1 MGGAER
7 LAPARS
13 GGAEGATPQVDPHPM
28 LLLIPGPVQTR
39 AETRAAMARDI
50 APWDL
55 DFHAVYAG
63 IRERVRA
70 IAGGVAGEHATLPI
84 QGAGHFI
91 MEAAIRTFVRP
102 GGKILI
108 PLNGSYATR
117 MARLARE
124 AGRSVVPLEAPD
136 TRPVSGDAIRR
147 ALEADPAI
155 SHVSV
160 VHSETGSGIVNDP
173 EEIGAA
179 VRAAGRRLILDSV
192 SAFGVLPFELS
203 KHPECDAVVF
213 TSGKCLEGLPGIGF
227 SVARIDRVTECA
239 GNAGSWSFD
248 LSDVYAHA
256 LRSGWGSF
264 RFTPPVQA
272 LGAFDVALDL
282 YEREGGQPARLA
294 RYTENSRILY
304 EGLQALGL
312 TPYVEKRFQGPII
325 VTVHQPRD
333 PAFKLQGFVDAL
345 KARGVLISN
354 FFNTVA
360 PSFRVGCIGAIEA
373 EAMHFAVQAMDAAL
387 GELGVADR
395 ARAGA

>member
-1 MGGAER
+1 
-7 LAPARS
+7 
-13 GGAEGATPQVDPHPM
+13 M

-39 AETRAAMARDI
+39 PETRAAMARDI

-70 IAGGVAGEHATLPI
+70 IAGGVAGEHATLPL

-91 MEAAIRTFVRP
+91 LEAAIRTFIPV
-102 GGKILI
+102 GGKLLI
-108 PLNGSYATR
+108 PLNGSYANR

-124 AGRSVVPLEAPD
+124 AGRVVVPMEAPD
-136 TRPVSGDAIRR
+136 TQPVSGAAIRR

-192 SAFGVLPFELS
+192 SAFGVLPFSLS
-203 KHPECDAVVF
+203 AHPECDAVVF
-213 TSGKCLEGLPGIGF
+213 TSGKCLEGMPGIGF
-227 SVARIDRVTECA
+227 AIARTDRVTACA

-272 LGAFDVALDL
+272 LGAFAVALDL
-282 YEREGGQPARLA
+282 YEREGGQPARRA
-294 RYTENSRILY
+294 RYAENARILQ
-304 EGLQALGL
+304 EGVRALGL
-312 TPYVEKRFQGPII
+312 TPYLAPALQGPII

-333 PAFKLQGFVDAL
+333 AAFTLQGFVDAL

-354 FFNTVA
+354 FFNTAV
-360 PSFRVGCIGAIEA
+360 PTFRVGCIGAIEP
-373 EAMHFAVQAMDAAL
+373 EAMRFAVQAIDAAL
-387 GELGVADR
+387 REMGVTDR
-395 ARAGA
+395 APR